1 MSFSYFSSPE
11 SYIKDEIDKRKGN
24 ILYASKLN
32 PDSITS
38 DVGNGMII
46 TSNPNVPLFHMS
58 TTYGIRY
65 DYGNRSV
72 TTEDENLKQQ
82 I

>member
-32 PDSITS
+32 AWIRVTS
-38 DVGNGMII
+38 GVGNGMII
-46 TSNPNVPLFHMS
+46 TSNPNVPLFYAS
-58 TTYGIRY
+58 TMQYMV
-65 DYGNRSV
+65 D
-72 TTEDENLKQQ
+72 
-82 I
+82 

>member
-32 PDSITS
+32 AGSGYIWCW
-38 DVGNGMII
+38 
-46 TSNPNVPLFHMS
+46 L
-58 TTYGIRY
+58 
-65 DYGNRSV
+65 
-72 TTEDENLKQQ
+72 E
-82 I
+82 